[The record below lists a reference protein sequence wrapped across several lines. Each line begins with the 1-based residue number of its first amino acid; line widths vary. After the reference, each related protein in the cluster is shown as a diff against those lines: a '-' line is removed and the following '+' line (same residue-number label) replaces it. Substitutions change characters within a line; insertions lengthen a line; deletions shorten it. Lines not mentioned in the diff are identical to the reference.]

1 MSRRS
6 RALAFAPALP
16 LALALAACS
25 DAPPDLSGPIEGW
38 GAYGNDA
45 GGARHS
51 KLTQITP
58 ENVGELE
65 LAWIHRSG
73 DVLDGSASLGKSS
86 LQVTPIVAAGSL
98 VYCSPRNKVFALDP
112 ETGRE
117 RWRFDPAVDASQYYI
132 INCRGV
138 SQWTDPAAAYT
149 DACSERIVMG
159 TVDAR
164 LIALDAKTGER
175 CAGFGA
181 NGEVDLRAGMGDIDP
196 GEYGVT
202 SPPAI
207 VRDRIVTGAMV
218 LDSRRVDAPGGVV
231 RAFDARTGALVWAWD
246 PLLPEHPGL
255 APRGEGV
262 LYRRGTTNAWTALS
276 ADAERGLVYV
286 PTGNTHPDYYGGH
299 RAGADVYSSSI
310 VALRAE
316 DGAIAWHFQTV
327 HHDIW
332 DYDVASQ
339 PVLFDFRGAGG
350 PAPGLIAP
358 TKLGMLFFLNRE
370 TGAPLFPVEER
381 PVPQAGAVPGEYL
394 SPSQPFT
401 TKPETLHPH
410 TLGPDD
416 AFGFTPW
423 EKAACRRALEAL
435 RHDGI
440 YTPPSLEGTVQY
452 PGMIGGMN
460 WGSASVDPQRRVVV
474 VNTQRIAAKIR
485 LVPQEE
491 MAARYPDGPP
501 AYGVEPQSGS
511 PYFLEREPLLSPW
524 LKAPCNAPPWG
535 TLAAIDTATGEK
547 KWEVTLGTSRDLAPW
562 PVWLKLGT
570 PNLGGPITTA
580 SGLVFIGATTDFY
593 LRAFSTETGEEL
605 WRRRLP
611 TAAHA
616 TPMTYR
622 LTPNGRQFVVI
633 AAGGHGILGTPPND
647 ALMAFALPE

>member
-1 MSRRS
+1 MFR
-6 RALAFAPALP
+6 RALTSPAL
-16 LALALAACS
+16 LASALALAACS
-25 DAPPDLSGPIEGW
+25 DERLDLTGPISGW
-38 GAYGNDA
+38 DAYGNDA
-45 GGARHS
+45 GGSRYS

-58 ENVGELE
+58 ENVDGLE

-86 LQVTPIVAAGSL
+86 LQVTPIIAAGSL

-117 RWRFDPAVDASQYYI
+117 RWRFDPVVDASKYYI

-138 SQWTDPAAAYT
+138 SQWRDPLAAYT

-164 LIALDAKTGER
+164 LIELDAKTGKR
-175 CAGFGA
+175 CAGFGT
-181 NGEVDLRAGMGDIDP
+181 NGEVDLRAGIGDIDP

-231 RAFDARTGALVWAWD
+231 RGYDVRSGALAWAWD
-246 PLLPEHPGL
+246 PVLPDQAEL
-255 APRGEGV
+255 APRGADV
-262 LYRRGTTNAWTALS
+262 LYRRGTTNAWSALS

-286 PTGNTHPDYYGGH
+286 PTGNTSPDYYGGH
-299 RAGADVYSSSI
+299 RKGADHFSSAI
-310 VALRAE
+310 VALDAN
-316 DGAIAWHFQTV
+316 DGRVVWHFQTV
-327 HHDIW
+327 HHDLW
-332 DYDVASQ
+332 DYDIASQ
-339 PVLFDFRGAGG
+339 PVLFDFQGAGG
-350 PAPGLIAP
+350 PQPGLIAP
-358 TKLGMLFFLNRE
+358 TKLSMLFFLNRE

-381 PVPQAGAVPGEYL
+381 PVPQEGVVPGEYL
-394 SPSQPFT
+394 APTQPFP
-401 TKPETLHPH
+401 TKPEPLQPH
-410 TLGPDD
+410 TLAPDD

-423 EKAACRRALEAL
+423 DKRECRKKIEAL

-440 YTPPSLEGTVQY
+440 YTPPSLEGSVQY
-452 PGMIGGMN
+452 PGFVGGMN
-460 WGSASVDPQRRVVV
+460 WGSVSVDPQRRVVITNV
-474 VNTQRIAAKIR
+474 QRIAGSIT
-485 LVPQEE
+485 LVPREKE
-491 MAARYPDGPP
+491 ASYSPNNILGL
-501 AYGVEPQSGS
+501 EPQEGS
-511 PYFLEREPLLSPW
+511 PYALDRVALLSSSG
-524 LKAPCNAPPWG
+524 APCNPPPWG
-535 TLAAIDTATGEK
+535 QLVAIDTATGEK
-547 KWEVTLGTSRDLAPW
+547 KWEVTLGTTRDRAPW
-562 PVWLKLGT
+562 PIWLPLGT

-605 WRRRLP
+605 WKTRLP
-611 TAAHA
+611 TGAHA

-622 LTPNGRQFVVI
+622 LAPTGRQFVVV
-633 AAGGHGILGTPPND
+633 AAGGHGILQTPSSD

>member
-1 MSRRS
+1 MFR
-6 RALAFAPALP
+6 RALASFALLS
-16 LALALAACS
+16 LALSLAACS
-25 DAPPDLSGPIEGW
+25 EDPLDLTGPIAGW
-38 GAYGNDA
+38 DAYGNDA
-45 GGARHS
+45 GGSRYS

-58 ENVGELE
+58 ENVDELE

-73 DVLDGSASLGKSS
+73 DVLDGKASLGKSS
-86 LQVTPIVAAGSL
+86 LQVTPIIAAGSL

-117 RWRFDPAVDASQYYI
+117 RWRFDPAVDASHYYI

-138 SQWTDPAAAYT
+138 SQWRDPRAAYT
-149 DACSERIVMG
+149 DVCSERIVMG

-164 LIALDAKTGER
+164 LIELDAKTGKP

-181 NGEVDLRAGMGDIDP
+181 RGVVNLAAGIGDIAP

-231 RAFDARTGALVWAWD
+231 RAFDVRSGALVWAWD
-246 PLLPEHPGL
+246 PVLPDQAEL

-262 LYRRGTTNAWTALS
+262 LYRRGTTNAWSALS
-276 ADAERGLVYV
+276 VDDARGLVYV
-286 PTGNTHPDYYGGH
+286 PTGNTSPDYYGGH
-299 RAGADVYSSSI
+299 RKGADHFSSSI
-310 VALRAE
+310 VALDAN
-316 DGAIAWHFQTV
+316 DGHVAWHFQTV

-339 PVLFDFRGAGG
+339 PVLFEFDGASG
-350 PAPGLIAP
+350 AQPGLIAP

-370 TGAPLFPVEER
+370 TGAPLFPIEER
-381 PVPQAGAVPGEYL
+381 PVPQEGAVPGEYL
-394 SPSQPFT
+394 APTQPFP
-401 TKPETLHPH
+401 TKPEPLQPH
-410 TLGPDD
+410 ALGPDD
-416 AFGFTPW
+416 AFGFTPYD
-423 EKAACRRALEAL
+423 KAKCRELIESV

-440 YTPPSLEGTVQY
+440 YTPPSLEGSIQY
-452 PGMIGGMN
+452 PGFIGGMN
-460 WGSASVDPQRRVVV
+460 WGSVSVDPQRRVVV
-474 VNTQRIAAKIR
+474 TNVQRIAGLIT
-485 LVPQEE
+485 LVPRDQT
-491 MAARYPDGPP
+491 ATYHSRNPFGQL
-501 AYGVEPQSGS
+501 EPQEGS
-511 PYFLEREPLLSPW
+511 PYALDRLPLLSPPPFG
-524 LKAPCNAPPWG
+524 APCNPPPWG
-535 TLAAIDTATGEK
+535 QLVAVDTTTGEK
-547 KWEVTLGTSRDLAPW
+547 KWEVTLGTTRDRAPW
-562 PVWLKLGT
+562 PIWRKLGT

-605 WRRRLP
+605 WKTRLP

-622 LTPNGRQFVVI
+622 LTPTGRQFVVI

>member
-1 MSRRS
+1 MFRCA
-6 RALAFAPALP
+6 AL
-16 LALALAACS
+16 LALATFAFACS
-25 DAPPDLSGPIEGW
+25 NEPPDLSGPIEGW
-38 GAYGNDA
+38 NAYGNDM

-73 DVLDGSASLGKSS
+73 DVLDGTSSLGKSS
-86 LQVTPIVAAGSL
+86 LQVTPIIAGGSL

-112 ETGRE
+112 ESGAE
-117 RWRFDPAVDASQYYI
+117 RWRFDPEVDASEFYI
-132 INCRGV
+132 INCRGL
-138 SQWTDPAAAYT
+138 SQWNDPAAAFG
-149 DACSERIVMG
+149 DACGERLVMG

-164 LIALDAKTGER
+164 LIELDARTGKP
-175 CAGFGA
+175 CAQFGA
-181 NGEVDLRAGMGDIDP
+181 NGVVDLKHGIGDTKP

-202 SPPAI
+202 SPPVI
-207 VRDRIVTGAMV
+207 IRDRIVTGTMV

-231 RAFDARTGALVWAWD
+231 RAYDVRTGALAWAWD
-246 PLLPEHPGL
+246 PVVGDHPGL

-262 LYRRGTTNAWTALS
+262 TYRRGTTNAWTALS
-276 ADAERGLVYV
+276 ADEARGLVYV

-299 RAGADVYSSSI
+299 RKGADHYSSSI
-310 VALRAE
+310 VALRAD
-316 DGAIAWHFQTV
+316 DGTVAWHFQTV

-332 DYDVASQ
+332 DYDIASQ
-339 PVLFDFRGAGG
+339 PVLFNFRGEGG
-350 PAPGLIAP
+350 AAPGLIAP

-381 PVPQAGAVPGEYL
+381 PVPQEGAVPGEYL
-394 SPSQPFT
+394 SKAQPFT

-410 TLGPDD
+410 TLTPDD
-416 AFGFTPW
+416 AFGFTPYD
-423 EKAACRRALEAL
+423 KAKCRDAIAAL

-440 YTPPSLEGTVQY
+440 YTPPSLEGTVTY

-460 WGSASVDPQRRVVV
+460 WGSVAVDPKRHVVIA
-474 VNTQRIAAKIR
+474 NTQRIATKVT
-485 LVPQEE
+485 LVPQEDFAKHFPE
-491 MAARYPDGPP
+491 GAPQLGY
-501 AYGVEPQSGS
+501 EPQAGS
-511 PYFLEREPLLSPW
+511 PYFLMRAPLLSPFG
-524 LKAPCNAPPWG
+524 APCNPPPWG
-535 TLAAIDTATGEK
+535 TLAAIDTNTGEK
-547 KWEVTLGTSRDLAPW
+547 KWEVTLGTTRDLAPW
-562 PVWLKLGT
+562 PIWLPLGT

-622 LTPNGRQFVVI
+622 LTPTGRQYVVV

>member
-1 MSRRS
+1 MFG
-6 RALAFAPALP
+6 RALASIAQLAIALS
-16 LALALAACS
+16 LSACS
-25 DAPPDLSGPIEGW
+25 PDPLDLTGPISGW
-38 GAYGNDA
+38 NAYGNDA
-45 GGARHS
+45 GGSRYS
-51 KLTQITP
+51 KLTQVTP
-58 ENVGELE
+58 ENVDDLE

-86 LQVTPIVAAGSL
+86 LQVTPIIAAGSL
-98 VYCSPRNKVFALDP
+98 VYCSPRNKLFALDP

-138 SQWTDPAAAYT
+138 SQWTDPSAAYA

-164 LIALDAKTGER
+164 LIALDARTGKP
-175 CAGFGA
+175 CAGFGV
-181 NGEVDLRAGMGDIDP
+181 NGKVDLRAGMGDIDP
-196 GEYGVT
+196 GEYGIT
-202 SPPAI
+202 SPPVI
-207 VRDRIVTGAMV
+207 LRERIVTGAMV

-231 RAFDARTGALVWAWD
+231 RAYDVRTGALAWYWD
-246 PLLPEHPGL
+246 PILPDHPGL

-276 ADAERGLVYV
+276 ADEARGLVYV

-299 RAGADVYSSSI
+299 RKGADYYSSSI
-310 VALRAE
+310 VALDVS
-316 DGAIAWHFQTV
+316 DGHVAWHFQTV

-332 DYDVASQ
+332 DYDVPSQ
-339 PVLFDFRGAGG
+339 PVLFDFHGATG
-350 PAPGLIAP
+350 AQPGLIAP

-381 PVPQAGAVPGEYL
+381 PVPQEGAVPGEYL
-394 SPSQPFT
+394 SPTQPFT
-401 TKPETLHPH
+401 TKPAPLHPH
-410 TLGPDD
+410 TLTPDD
-416 AFGFTPW
+416 AFGFTPYD
-423 EKAACRRALEAL
+423 KHKCREMIEAL

-440 YTPPSLEGTVQY
+440 YTPPSLEGTVSY

-460 WGSASVDPQRRVVV
+460 WGSVSVDPLRRVVV
-474 VNTQRIAAKIR
+474 ANVQRIATQVQ
-485 LVPQEE
+485 LVPQEDF
-491 MAARYPDGPP
+491 AKHFPDGPP
-501 AYGVEPQSGS
+501 KVGYEPQAGS
-511 PYFLEREPLLSPW
+511 PYFLKRTPLLSPFG
-524 LKAPCNAPPWG
+524 APCNAPPWG
-535 TLAAIDTATGEK
+535 QLVAVDTSTGEK
-547 KWEVTLGTSRDLAPW
+547 KWEVTLGTTRDLAPW
-562 PVWLKLGT
+562 PIWLPLGT
-570 PNLGGPITTA
+570 PNLGGPLTTA

-593 LRAFSTETGEEL
+593 VRAFSTESGEEL

-622 LTPNGRQFVVI
+622 LTPTGRQFVVI

-647 ALMAFALPE
+647 ALMAFALPEP